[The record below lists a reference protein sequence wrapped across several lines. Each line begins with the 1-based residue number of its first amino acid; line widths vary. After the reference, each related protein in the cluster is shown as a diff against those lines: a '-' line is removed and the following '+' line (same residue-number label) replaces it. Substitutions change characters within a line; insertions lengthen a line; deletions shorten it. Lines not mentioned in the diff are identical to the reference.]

1 MTPHTQPD
9 TIEMPQ
15 PTAWPLTLA
24 LGFALIIAGMVTSAW
39 VSLVG
44 LILFGLAAHG
54 WFTQVLPHEAHE
66 LLTVEHTAPVV
77 APSQHGV
84 ARLPGQSGG
93 HQQVEPVATF
103 SLLAGLEG
111 GIAGGIAMIVPAV
124 LYGLLRYRSPWYA
137 VNLLA
142 AGGFPSWA
150 TASPAFF
157 SQFHWKGL
165 VAASIIHGVTCPLV
179 GVLYAAIL
187 PMFPR
192 RPIVTAG
199 FIVPLFWTSLLY
211 GVLGLVSPVLNQRID
226 WFWFI
231 PSQLAF
237 GLVTGYVVNRKIHV
251 RTERFRN
258 LSFAE
263 RAGLH
268 SDVRYREDN
277 TGGDSE

>member
-1 MTPHTQPD
+1 
-9 TIEMPQ
+9 MPE

-24 LGFALIIAGMVTSAW
+24 FGFALIIAGMVTSAW

-44 LILFGLAAHG
+44 LILFGMAAHG

-66 LLTVEHTAPVV
+66 LLPVQHSAP
-77 APSQHGV
+77 AITPSQHGV
-84 ARLPGQSGG
+84 ARLPGSTGG
-93 HQQVEPVATF
+93 HQQVEPVAIF

-111 GIAGGIAMIVPAV
+111 GIAGGVAMIVPAV
-124 LYGLLRYRSPWYA
+124 LYGVLRYHSPWYA

-150 TASPAFF
+150 TQSAAFF
-157 SQFHWKGL
+157 GQFHWKGL

-251 RTERFRN
+251 RTEQFRN

-277 TGGDSE
+277 PSKDSE